1 MRDYGPRLLG
11 RQRRRYKP
19 EVAPTG
25 LGSQPAFC
33 ASRVG
38 QDVPRLGK
46 YGYYAVTVTIL
57 YPLLVSFSIMRA
69 PRDRK
74 THIPKAL
81 GAGELHA
88 SAQCSQRAT
97 QLDLPVIYD

>member
-1 MRDYGPRLLG
+1 MRNYGPRLLG

-46 YGYYAVTVTIL
+46 YGHYAVTVTIL

-69 PRDRK
+69 PHDRK

-81 GAGELHA
+81 VGLA
-88 SAQCSQRAT
+88 SCTCQYVLNAANVRRNWTCR
-97 QLDLPVIYD
+97 

>member
-1 MRDYGPRLLG
+1 MRNYGPRLLG

-38 QDVPRLGK
+38 QDVPRFRKK
-46 YGYYAVTVTIL
+46 YGYYAVTFTIL
-57 YPLLVSFSIMRA
+57 FYARA
-69 PRDRK
+69 
-74 THIPKAL
+74 A
-81 GAGELHA
+81 
-88 SAQCSQRAT
+88 
-97 QLDLPVIYD
+97 